1 MTDAELFTIIK
12 SVDPQA
18 VRLPPGIRAIAAAIS
33 AVKDAEIDRL
43 RSRKVAKTLC
53 DEIELLRDKLEK
65 ATTENVMLLG
75 ELENARSNDR
85 CTFGYLSEIRNAAGH
100 VGDFP
105 SLVQA
110 VHVLT
115 NKTPNGGGNRLDD

>member
-43 RSRKVAKTLC
+43 RGALITGAS
-53 DEIELLRDKLEK
+53 LLEQGCN
-65 ATTENVMLLG
+65 TEDMAAAMRRAVM
-75 ELENARSNDR
+75 
-85 CTFGYLSEIRNAAGH
+85 
-100 VGDFP
+100 
-105 SLVQA
+105 
-110 VHVLT
+110 
-115 NKTPNGGGNRLDD
+115 TPNV